1 MSKNPFT
8 NRKNRYSIRKFTV
21 GTASI
26 IIGATLL
33 FGAGQDAKAAE
44 EDGYSQEVGNDTSNS
59 SDDQADTQTKQKEN
73 SNNDTQADENSSNNA
88 EETINQANEQEQT
101 SQNGTEHETE
111 ATTEQTSEDN
121 SSDETNS
128 DKETKLDEK
137 QQSEEQTDSTE
148 QSQTEDEDTN
158 VESQK
163 SKTEQAESR
172 NEKQT
177 TQEESKTTVD
187 ENVQKE
193 GSAKEENATEE
204 EGQVRKSEAP
214 NESSEPKRSV
224 IINKD
229 NLDEN
234 QKAELDSFDA
244 DYKAAEDKSEVLT
257 KVLKDNNFNDE
268 ESAEILSNIKDGD
281 LDNLSSDKVL
291 EKLFYEAIQYSE
303 KHKLPETFATV
314 PTSTTNS
321 ISETAGNGGTS
332 FRAVEETGRNVNDK
346 VNFTNLKTEVKTK
359 GGGTRNEFWVTSGD
373 YLLISG
379 DYTID
384 NDVHSGDYFT
394 FEWGNYFRQ
403 GGIHTPPRPHFLYSD
418 DGRIVARGT
427 YDTTTNTTKYV
438 FTDYVDSGLQN
449 IHGHYETTGFTNKD
463 SHTND
468 KQAYPTNFRL
478 GGQSFS
484 SNVVVDYGHPKTAI
498 LTTGVNYVDSRDNTH
513 HMTNYINQSGIKKAG
528 YGLKISLK
536 NMKFDNVSN
545 IKLYRVTNNSS
556 FTDNYNP
563 DVSNL
568 QLVNTTPTISED
580 GTVARFKYPDF
591 NMAGGQKYIVQ
602 YTAKPTN
609 DDPSSRE
616 LRTDLYQLGNES
628 NSDNHTV
635 YIGTFGSVSSAS
647 GENKPT
653 PKLTYELGDYVWE
666 DSNKDGIQNSNERG
680 IQGVTVVLKNSNGQE
695 IKRTTTDSN
704 GKYLFTGLE
713 NGRYTVEFGTP
724 EGYEPTVVDAGN
736 NDEVDSDGSTVNVTI
751 NDGSD
756 YTIDSG
762 FHKKEV
768 EPPKEEAKYEI
779 GDYVWEDSNKD
790 GVQNSNE
797 RGIQGVTVILKNSNG
812 QEIKRTT
819 TDSEGKYLFSELSN
833 GKYTVEFETP
843 EGYEPTK
850 ANVGDDRLD
859 SDGQTVDVTVNNAN
873 DYTIDSG
880 FHKPDEQE
888 PPKVEAK
895 YEIGD
900 YVWEDSNKD
909 GVQNSNE
916 QGIQGVTVILKG
928 EDGNEIKRTTTDA
941 NGKYL
946 FSDLSNGKYTVEFE
960 TPEGYVP
967 TKENV
972 GNDHLDSDGQRVEV
986 TVNNANDYTIDS
998 GFHKPDEQEPPK
1010 EEAKYEIGDYVW
1022 EDSNKDGIQNS
1033 NERGIQGVTVILKGE
1048 DGNEIKR
1055 TTTDTDGKYLFTDLI
1070 NGKYTVEFET
1080 PEGYEPTK
1088 ANAGSDDRLDS
1099 DGQRVEVTVNNA
1111 NDYTID
1117 SGFHKPEETPE
1128 KPEGTYE
1135 IGDYVW
1141 EDSNEDGIQNK
1152 NEKGIEGVTVILKD
1166 KEGKEITRTTTDKD
1180 GGYKFTGLHNGDYTV
1195 EFETPEGYEPT
1206 KPNAGNN
1213 PELDSNGTSVHVT
1226 VNNHNDYS
1234 IDSGFHKKVETPEKP
1249 ESTYELGDYVWE
1261 DTNKDGIQNK
1271 EEKGIEGVTVILKD
1285 ESGAEISRTTTDQD
1299 GKYKFTGLKNGKY
1312 TVEFV
1317 APEGYV
1323 PTKEN
1328 AGNDSLD
1335 SDGSSVEVTINN
1347 ANDYT
1352 IDSGF
1357 YKEIDDT
1364 DADADSD
1371 ADTDADSDADA
1382 D

>member
-44 EDGYSQEVGNDTSNS
+44 EDGYSQEVGKDTSDS
-59 SDDQADTQTKQKEN
+59 SDDQADVQTKQTEP

-88 EETINQANEQEQT
+88 EEITTDSSEQEQS

-111 ATTEQTSEDN
+111 ATTEQTSEEN
-121 SSDETNS
+121 SSDTANNEE
-128 DKETKLDEK
+128 KTKVED
-137 QQSEEQTDSTE
+137 QQSEPETKTNEQTQSEEKDADVETPQSGKEQIEPTTKKSTVRE
-148 QSQTEDEDTN
+148 ENETTSDE
-158 VESQK
+158 K
-163 SKTEQAESR
+163 
-172 NEKQT
+172 
-177 TQEESKTTVD
+177 
-187 ENVQKE
+187 VQKE
-193 GSAKEENATEE
+193 NVAEEDVVSGKQEQSEGSTTTAPTE
-204 EGQVRKSEAP
+204 S
-214 NESSEPKRSV
+214 KRSV

-234 QKAELDSFDA
+234 QKAELDAFDA
-244 DYKAAEDKSEVLT
+244 EYKAAEDKSEVLT
-257 KVLKDNNFNDE
+257 NVLKDNNFNDE
-268 ESAEILSNIKDGD
+268 QSAEILSNIKDGD
-281 LDNLSSDKVL
+281 LDNLSSDEVL
-291 EKLFYEAIQYSE
+291 EKLIYEAIQYSQ
-303 KHKLPETFATV
+303 KHKLPETYATV

-346 VNFTNLKTEVKTK
+346 VNFTNLKTDIKTK
-359 GGGTRNEFWVTSGD
+359 AGGTRNEFWVTSGD

-379 DYTID
+379 DYTVD

-394 FEWGNYFRQ
+394 FDWGNYFRQ
-403 GGIHTPPRPHFLYSD
+403 GGIHTPPKPHFLYSD

-427 YDTTTNTTKYV
+427 YDTSTNTTKYV

-478 GGQSFS
+478 GGESFS
-484 SNVVVDYGHPKTAI
+484 SNIVVDYGHPKDAI
-498 LTTGVNYVDSRDNTH
+498 LTTGTNYVDSRDNTY
-513 HMTNYINQSGIKKAG
+513 HMTNYINQSGVKKAG

-536 NMKFDNVSN
+536 NMKFDNASN

-568 QLVNTTPTISED
+568 QLVNTTPTISAD
-580 GTVARFKYPDF
+580 GTVARFDYPAF

-616 LRTDLYQLGNES
+616 LRTDLYELGNEG
-628 NSDNHTV
+628 NSYNHTV
-635 YIGTFGSVSSAS
+635 YISTFGSVSSAS

-713 NGRYTVEFGTP
+713 NGNYTVEFGTP
-724 EGYEPTVVDAGN
+724 DGYEPTVVDAGT

-751 NDGSD
+751 NGGSN

-797 RGIQGVTVILKNSNG
+797 HGIQGVTVILKNNNGQEIKRTTTDSEGKYLFSELSNGTYTVEFETPNGYVPTKTNVGDDHLDSDGQSVCVTVNNANDYTIDSGFHKPDEQEPPKVEAKYEIGDYVWEDSNKDGIQNSNERGIQGVTVILKNSNG

-819 TDSEGKYLFSELSN
+819 TDSNGKYLFSELSN

-909 GVQNSNE
+909 GIQNSNE
-916 QGIQGVTVILKG
+916 HGIQGVTVILKG
-928 EDGNEIKRTTTDA
+928 ENGQEIKRTTTDA

-946 FSDLSNGKYTVEFE
+946 FSELSNGTYTVEFE
-960 TPEGYVP
+960 TPEGYEP

-972 GNDHLDSDGQRVEV
+972 GNDHLDSDGQSVRV

-1055 TTTDTDGKYLFTDLI
+1055 TTTDTDGKYLFTDLS

-1128 KPEGTYE
+1128 KPESTYE

-1166 KEGKEITRTTTDKD
+1166 KDGKEINRTTTDKD

-1206 KPNAGNN
+1206 KPNEGDN

-1226 VNNHNDYS
+1226 VNNRNDHS

-1249 ESTYELGDYVWE
+1249 
-1261 DTNKDGIQNK
+1261 
-1271 EEKGIEGVTVILKD
+1271 
-1285 ESGAEISRTTTDQD
+1285 
-1299 GKYKFTGLKNGKY
+1299 
-1312 TVEFV
+1312 
-1317 APEGYV
+1317 
-1323 PTKEN
+1323 
-1328 AGNDSLD
+1328 
-1335 SDGSSVEVTINN
+1335 
-1347 ANDYT
+1347 
-1352 IDSGF
+1352 
-1357 YKEIDDT
+1357 
-1364 DADADSD
+1364 
-1371 ADTDADSDADA
+1371 
-1382 D
+1382 